1 MDHPRSKLPAVLAIL
16 FCIALLGGVGVL
28 LWKTLPEKQ
37 QPQQAETI
45 QTDSVF
51 SSEQTAV
58 EPERE
63 APYEGELP
71 EQAEAAQPEQPD
83 SEQPSEP
90 AADPAAPDDTPV
102 TDAQKTAQATLASM
116 TEDEKL
122 WQLFFVTPEAITNVN
137 TATVAGEATKN
148 ALAQYPVGGIVYFA
162 KNLED
167 RAQAAALLANTQ
179 SYAKIPLFL
188 GVDEEGGTVSRI
200 GANEALGGT
209 KVADMRSFGQSAD
222 PAQVYAAGQT
232 LAANLTGL
240 GFNLDFAPD
249 CDVVSGVDSVIGSR
263 SFGSDPELCASLA
276 GVIDADTGEE
286 VLFGDDFTVDDIIW
300 TGPQPTLREE
310 GARAGVADCRPLAA
324 LADYLAAAIRLGR
337 RIHYLPP
344 YRGETKLQLSALLGI
359 APALLHDYKSVD
371 LMFAVA
377 EMREVKSAEEVAQM
391 EDAFHI
397 GYAMH
402 TTAMRMC
409 RAGVVEREIAGA
421 IEGVAKSMGLGVSFP
436 SIVSQHGETLH
447 NLNSEGVL
455 ADGRLLLVDAGG
467 ENRMNYCSDH
477 TRTYPVSGRFTAQQ
491 REIYDIVLACH
502 DHIARIVRPGM
513 MYMQE
518 VHLEAYRKL
527 AEGLVGVGLLK
538 GSADDAVAAGAMY
551 LFMPHG
557 LGHGLGM
564 DVHDCENIGERSFDY
579 SLVAERAA
587 QSATCL
593 HRATWRLR
601 PGTILSDEPGIY
613 FIPALVDKCEAEGK
627 FRGIVDY
634 DLLRSRYLD
643 FGGIR
648 IEDDL
653 LVTDTGCRILGD
665 RTIPVTVEELEAV
678 VGR

>member
-1 MDHPRSKLPAVLAIL
+1 MVSFDAFRAVDGTPVYLQIIRYIKRGAV
-16 FCIALLGGVGVL
+16 AG
-28 LWKTLPEKQ
+28 
-37 QPQQAETI
+37 TI
-45 QTDSVF
+45 RD
-51 SSEQTAV
+51 
-58 EPERE
+58 
-63 APYEGELP
+63 GDELP
-71 EQAEAAQPEQPD
+71 
-83 SEQPSEP
+83 
-90 AADPAAPDDTPV
+90 
-102 TDAQKTAQATLASM
+102 
-116 TEDEKL
+116 
-122 WQLFFVTPEAITNVN
+122 
-137 TATVAGEATKN
+137 
-148 ALAQYPVGGIVYFA
+148 
-162 KNLED
+162 
-167 RAQAAALLANTQ
+167 
-179 SYAKIPLFL
+179 
-188 GVDEEGGTVSRI
+188 SRR
-200 GANEALGGT
+200 
-209 KVADMRSFGQSAD
+209 V
-222 PAQVYAAGQT
+222 
-232 LAANLTGL
+232 
-240 GFNLDFAPD
+240 
-249 CDVVSGVDSVIGSR
+249 
-263 SFGSDPELCASLA
+263 
-276 GVIDADTGEE
+276 
-286 VLFGDDFTVDDIIW
+286 
-300 TGPQPTLREE
+300 
-310 GARAGVADCRPLAA
+310 
-324 LADYLAAAIRLGR
+324 
-337 RIHYLPP
+337 
-344 YRGETKLQLSALLGI
+344 LSALLGI

-467 ENRMNYCSDH
+467 ENLMNYCSDH

-665 RTIPVTVEELEAV
+665 RTIPVTVEELENV